1 VGPLARGVRCYVVVV
16 LVQVVAVWPAVAE
29 EAAGASVPSREA
41 YEATPAGPARVTAP
55 RLQLVWIDVL
65 RSAPYAYAA
74 ASREAAAI
82 LSAAGVEAAW
92 TAGDPSTITG
102 DTELKIVLMAAAANG
117 AGLPTRV
124 MGSTLRGGQS
134 RTAWIYF
141 SNVLW
146 ALGLPDRG
154 ARGLSRSQE
163 DRVALALGR
172 VIAHEVVHAVAPELP
187 HSRTGLMAR
196 TIGRSLLLQA
206 RVALAPAEQRALLTG
221 VAAFLAPPAAA
232 GDAVARAAWR

>member
-1 VGPLARGVRCYVVVV
+1 VGHVARGVGCYLVVV
-16 LVQVVAVWPAVAE
+16 LVQVVPGRPSVAE

-41 YEATPAGPARVTAP
+41 YEATTAGPARLPAP
-55 RLQLVWIDVL
+55 RLRLVWIDVL

-82 LSAAGVEAAW
+82 LGAAGVEAAW
-92 TAGDPSTITG
+92 TAGDASTVTG
-102 DTELKIVLMAAAANG
+102 ETELKIVLMMAVANG
-117 AGLPTRV
+117 AGLPERV
-124 MGSTLRGGQS
+124 MGGTLRGGQS
-134 RTAWIYF
+134 HTAWIYL

-187 HSRTGLMAR
+187 HGRTGLMAR

-206 RVALAPAEQRALLTG
+206 RVALAPGEERALRAG
-221 VAAFLAPPAAA
+221 VAAFLAPPAAS